1 MPKGD
6 KYIELN
12 NWLNNKN
19 ENEYTIKFYDVKNIL
34 GFFFLRHILFD
45 NSDSGQ
51 KDWYLLNDYLFDWD
65 PRKNL
70 INLQKHGVSFNE
82 AATVFQD
89 ENALYFDDINHS
101 QDENRFII
109 VGLSKIERLLIVCH
123 CYRENDTVIRI
134 ISARK
139 AEKSEIELYGGI

>member
-51 KDWYLLNDYLFDWD
+51 KD
-65 PRKNL
+65 
-70 INLQKHGVSFNE
+70 
-82 AATVFQD
+82 
-89 ENALYFDDINHS
+89 
-101 QDENRFII
+101 
-109 VGLSKIERLLIVCH
+109 
-123 CYRENDTVIRI
+123 
-134 ISARK
+134 
-139 AEKSEIELYGGI
+139 